1 MNVSRQNSTLEF
13 VATALLMLGIVT
25 IYFPQLLQQNLPSK
39 IASYLSNYSWL
50 AFALL
55 VSGAT
60 LHLLVII
67 FKLKSNRKIDV
78 SSFADL
84 DDKSTAHSSSVVSS
98 AAPTAAQTTSPRA
111 GVMASAGTKS
121 TGSLNTVKLVRVN
134 QDTMA
139 VKITRRSLVMLASLL
154 IFGIA
159 ASGSI

>member
-1 MNVSRQNSTLEF
+1 MNVSRQNNTLGF
-13 VATALLMLGIVT
+13 VATALLMLGIVA
-25 IYFPQLLQQNLPSK
+25 IYFPQLLQQNLPNIISGL
-39 IASYLSNYSWL
+39 LSNYSWL

-67 FKLKSNRKIDV
+67 FKLRSNRKIDV

-84 DDKSTAHSSSVVSS
+84 DDKSTTHSSSAASSS
-98 AAPTAAQTTSPRA
+98 APARVTSPHV
-111 GVMASAGTKS
+111 GVMATKGTKS
-121 TGSLNTVKLVRVN
+121 TSSLNTVKLVRVN

-159 ASGSI
+159 